1 MRLNERGVTK
11 MSNDTNYVSKAI
23 TTQIR
28 ATSRASVKVRD
39 NYYTVEYSEERTIPD
54 IEGVN
59 LEEEKRILWDDVNGE
74 VDAQIEEIIK
84 SFANRK

>member
-1 MRLNERGVTK
+1 
-11 MSNDTNYVSKAI
+11 MSNDTNYESKAI

-54 IEGVN
+54 VEGVN

-74 VDAQIEEIIK
+74 VDAQIEDIIK
-84 SFANRK
+84 SFAKQK

>member
-1 MRLNERGVTK
+1 
-11 MSNDTNYVSKAI
+11 MSNDTNYTRKAI
-23 TTQIR
+23 ITQIR

-74 VDAQIEEIIK
+74 VDAQIEDIIK
-84 SFANRK
+84 